1 MTHSCLT
8 PGLFSR
14 WHRWLGAATVCAAA
28 VWLAAPVQASAPT
41 EKVFC
46 TDAPR
51 AQWMSEAQARERFRA
66 QDYVLVKHKISS
78 GHCHEFYAVDAQGT
92 VVESYL
98 HPITGEVVR
107 TTRVPAPPPPPN
119 KP

>member
-1 MTHSCLT
+1 MTHPYFNPLSFQNLC
-8 PGLFSR
+8 GKA
-14 WHRWLGAATVCAAA
+14 GAALLCCGAVLAA
-28 VWLAAPVQASAPT
+28 VPAQASSTA

-66 QDYVLVKHKISS
+66 QDYVLVKFKISS
-78 GHCHEFYAVDAQGT
+78 GNCHEFYAVDAQGT

-98 HPITGEVVR
+98 HPITGQTVR
-107 TTRVPAPPPPPN
+107 STRVPAP
-119 KP
+119 KPAKP

>member
-1 MTHSCLT
+1 MEFSHLAQVRFGFGPA
-8 PGLFSR
+8 PG
-14 WHRWLGAATVCAAA
+14 
-28 VWLAAPVQASAPT
+28 
-41 EKVFC
+41 K
-46 TDAPR
+46 APR
-51 AQWMSEAQARERFRA
+51 SMSYEFIPTAVFTHPNIGTVGYTEAQARERFRA

>member
-1 MTHSCLT
+1 
-8 PGLFSR
+8 
-14 WHRWLGAATVCAAA
+14 
-28 VWLAAPVQASAPT
+28 
-41 EKVFC
+41 
-46 TDAPR
+46 
-51 AQWMSEAQARERFRA
+51 MSEAQARERFRA

-107 TTRVPAPPPPPN
+107 TTRVPAPPQPPN

>member
-1 MTHSCLT
+1 M
-8 PGLFSR
+8 R
-14 WHRWLGAATVCAAA
+14 
-28 VWLAAPVQASAPT
+28 PV
-41 EKVFC
+41 
-46 TDAPR
+46 R
-51 AQWMSEAQARERFRA
+51 NGMSEAQARERFRA

-107 TTRVPAPPPPPN
+107 TTRVPNPAATAQQALKALGGLPAGALGCGHHGLHGHLACGRAPHRRSG
-119 KP
+119 

>member
-1 MTHSCLT
+1 
-8 PGLFSR
+8 
-14 WHRWLGAATVCAAA
+14 
-28 VWLAAPVQASAPT
+28 
-41 EKVFC
+41 
-46 TDAPR
+46 
-51 AQWMSEAQARERFRA
+51 MSEAQARERFRA

-107 TTRVPAPPPPPN
+107 TTRVPAPPPRYPWPAHRAESPEVSGRLASRGARLRAPRPALPPGLWAGA
-119 KP
+119 PPPGSG